1 MARSFAGRVIA
12 RTHHLTGGLRRPYPG
27 YHDGPVATLASND
40 FVHLHTHSEFSLL
53 DGLARIT
60 DLVDEASTKGFDSLA
75 LTDHG
80 ALYGAVA
87 FHQAAS
93 QKGIKPIIGVETYIA
108 RRSMT
113 DREGKADAQ
122 PFHLILLA
130 TDLTGYRNL
139 CRLVTD
145 AHIDGYYY
153 KPRIDREHLAKFS
166 EGLVGLSACLNGEI
180 SRALEAQDWELARAL
195 AGEYGDIL
203 GKDRFFLELQDHG
216 LPEQRRLNEQL
227 LRLAPETGLPLVVT
241 NDLHY
246 VRREQSAAHD
256 VLLCVGT
263 GSNLD
268 TPGRMKFETDDFYLK
283 SAAEMSALFPDQPEA
298 LRNTKRIAE
307 MCNVELPLNTLRIP
321 HFPVPAGETVETWLQ
336 KECQRGLAWRYG
348 TVTEALQRRLD
359 YELGVI
365 TKMGYAGYFLIV
377 ADFIRYAREQGIQ
390 TTCRGSAPGS
400 IVTYTLGITPVD
412 PIAYELPFE
421 RFLNPDRVTMP
432 DIDVDFQDDRRD
444 EVIAY
449 VSRKYGQDHVAQ
461 IITFGTMLARAA
473 IRDVGRVLG
482 HSYGDVDRVAKA
494 VPNQLGIRL
503 DEALEISPQLREQYD
518 AEPGVKSI
526 IDFAKQLEGVARN
539 ASTHAAGVVISDEPL
554 TELMPLQ
561 KATNSDS
568 LMTQYEM
575 HAIEAL
581 GLLKFDFLGLSNL
594 TILKNAVDLI
604 KAHRGVDIDLDRIPL
619 DDARTFEL
627 LAEGETTGIFQL
639 ESAGMRRYVRE
650 LRPTSVFDLA
660 AMVALYRPGPMDN
673 IPAYIRRKH
682 GQEPVTYLHP
692 LLEPFLERTYG
703 IFVYQ
708 EDIMAAAIALGGFSG
723 PEADTLGY
731 AIRKKKSSLLRAQK
745 EKFVTQAAARG
756 VPPNVIDAVFAAFQP
771 FERYGFNKA
780 HATCYG
786 LIAYQT
792 AYLKANYTVDF
803 MASVLSAFRSSE
815 EKVAA
820 AVAECRR
827 LGIDVR
833 PPDVARSAVEFTV
846 EDEAIRFGLLA
857 VKNVGQGAIE
867 SIVAARE
874 ADGPFRSLSDF
885 CTRIDLRLTN
895 RKVLE
900 SLAKV
905 GALAA
910 FGHPAQ
916 VLEGLDDAMAAGQAT
931 QRDRVTGQT
940 SLFDLAVEDTTMFER
955 PLPIVPEAPVRERL
969 RWEKE
974 LLGLYLS
981 EHPMGEVAD
990 RVADFVTAYSGDL
1003 REESLDGQRLV
1014 VCGIVVGSRTIIT
1027 RARSTMAA
1035 VTLEDLQG
1043 SLEVVVFPKL
1053 YEQTLGTWTE
1063 GSILVVAGKVD
1074 HRGEEVSLLADL
1086 VMPWDDAVALGP
1098 ETFARQVAAGDR
1110 GQARRRV
1117 PVGPGGGQGGGMP
1130 VGIAAQ
1136 QPVERWTLAAGDL
1149 APNGSGHAANGNGN
1163 APTGHP
1169 ASTGTAAATATR
1181 PGLGRR
1187 PEIPYVSPLRGGR
1200 LPAAGPLELPTQ
1212 GALPGPGTSTATA
1225 TVAPSHAT
1233 DLPPIA
1239 PPEPVLTHVDS
1250 DAGSATDHDVEPAL
1264 PDEAR
1269 ERAAVDAASATVP
1282 LGTSGL
1288 GQILH
1293 VRFSRGPSVKL
1304 VPAMESLRQVIRE
1317 RPGETQVVVHVPGPA
1332 GAILPMPLRTPVAY
1346 DAELLAEI
1354 QRRVGEG
1361 IVDLGLV

>member
-1 MARSFAGRVIA
+1 M
-12 RTHHLTGGLRRPYPG
+12 T
-27 YHDGPVATLASND
+27 TLASND
-40 FVHLHTHSEFSLL
+40 FTHLHTHSEFSLL
-53 DGLARIT
+53 DGLGRIT
-60 DLVDEASTKGFDSLA
+60 DLVDEASAKGFDSLA

-80 ALYGAVA
+80 ALYGSVA
-87 FHQAAS
+87 FYQAAIN
-93 QKGIKPIIGVETYIA
+93 KGIKPIIGVETYVA

-113 DREGKADAQ
+113 DKEGKADAQ

-130 TDLTGYRNL
+130 TNLAGYRNL

-153 KPRIDREHLAKFS
+153 KPRIDREHLAKHS
-166 EGLVGLSACLNGEI
+166 EGLIGLSACLNGEV
-180 SRALEAQDWELARAL
+180 SRALEVDDWDLARTV
-195 AGEYGDIL
+195 AGEYGDIF

-216 LPEQRRLNEQL
+216 LAEQRRLNEQL

-246 VRREQSAAHD
+246 VRREQAPAHD
-256 VLLCVGT
+256 VLLCIGT
-263 GSNLD
+263 ASNLD
-268 TPGRMKFETDDFYLK
+268 TPGRLKFETDDFYLK
-283 SAAEMSALFPDQPEA
+283 SAAEMAARFPDHLEA
-298 LRNTKRIAE
+298 ITNTRRIAE
-307 MCNVELPLNTLRIP
+307 MCDVQLPLGQTRIP
-321 HFPVPAGETVETWLQ
+321 HFPVPDGETTESWLRA
-336 KECQRGLAWRYG
+336 ECQRGLSRRYG
-348 TVTEALQRRLD
+348 TVTDELQARLD

-365 TKMGYAGYFLIV
+365 TTMGYAGYFLIV
-377 ADFIRYAREQGIQ
+377 ADFTRYAKEQGIQ

-412 PIAYELPFE
+412 PIAYGLPFE

-449 VSRKYGQDHVAQ
+449 VSHKYGQDHVAQ

-482 HSYGDVDRVAKA
+482 LSYGEVDRIAKA
-494 VPNQLGIRL
+494 VPNQLGIKL
-503 DEALEISPQLREQYD
+503 DDALESAPALREQYD
-518 AEPGVKSI
+518 ADPSVKRV

-539 ASTHAAGVVISDEPL
+539 ASTHAAGVVISREPL

-568 LMTQYEM
+568 LMTQVEM
-575 HAIEAL
+575 HGIEAL

-604 KAHRGVDIDLDRIPL
+604 KAHRGIDIDLDHIPL
-619 DDARTFEL
+619 DDAKTFEL
-627 LAEGETTGIFQL
+627 LSTGETTGIFQL
-639 ESAGMRRYVRE
+639 ESAGMRRYVRD
-650 LRPTSVFDLA
+650 LRPSSVFDLA

-708 EDIMAAAIALGGFSG
+708 EDIMAAAIALGGFTG

-731 AIRKKKSSLLRAQK
+731 AIRKKKSSVLRAQK
-745 EKFVTQAAARG
+745 EKFVTQAAQRG
-756 VPPNVIDAVFAAFQP
+756 VPPQTIDAVFKAFEP

-792 AYLKANYTVDF
+792 AYLKANYTVDY

-827 LGIDVR
+827 LGIEVR
-833 PPDVARSAVEFTV
+833 PPDVGRSAVEFTV
-846 EDEAIRFGLLA
+846 EDEGIRFGLLA

-867 SIVAARE
+867 SIIAARE
-874 ADGPFRSLSDF
+874 AEGPFKSLGDL
-885 CTRIDLRLTN
+885 CRRIDLRLAN

-905 GALAA
+905 GAMSA
-910 FGHPAQ
+910 FGHGAQ
-916 VLEGLDDAMAAGQAT
+916 ILEGLDDAIAAGAAT
-931 QRDRVTGQT
+931 QRDLATGQT
-940 SLFDLAVEDTTMFER
+940 SLFDVGATESMVLER
-955 PLPIVPEAPVRERL
+955 PLPQTAEAPVRERL

-990 RVADFVTAYSGDL
+990 QVGAFVTAYSGDL
-1003 REESLDGQRLV
+1003 KSDETLDGQRLV
-1014 VCGIVVGSRTIIT
+1014 VGGIVVASRTVVT
-1027 RARSTMAA
+1027 RARATMSV

-1043 SLEVVVFPKL
+1043 SIEVVVFPRL
-1053 YEQTLGTWTE
+1053 YETTGPIWQE
-1063 GSILVVAGKVD
+1063 GAILLVAGRVD
-1074 HRGEEVSLLADL
+1074 HRGEEVSLLAD
-1086 VMPWDDAVALGP
+1086 VVVPWDDAVARGP
-1098 ETFARQVAAGDR
+1098 EAFAHEVAQGDR
-1110 GQARRRV
+1110 GAPRRRQPV
-1117 PVGPGGGQGGGMP
+1117 AVGPGGAGGP
-1130 VGIAAQ
+1130 AVPAAI
-1136 QPVERWTLAAGDL
+1136 G
-1149 APNGSGHAANGNGN
+1149 GANGNGYGHAN
-1163 APTGHP
+1163 GSGNGNGGGGRPAPRTGAP
-1169 ASTGTAAATATR
+1169 PDPRTF
-1181 PGLGRR
+1181 GLGRR
-1187 PEIPYVSPLRGGR
+1187 PDIAYVSPLRGGVI
-1200 LPAAGPLELPTQ
+1200 PDGGSLELRS
-1212 GALPGPGTSTATA
+1212 AAVST
-1225 TVAPSHAT
+1225 
-1233 DLPPIA
+1233 LPPIA
-1239 PPEPVLTHVDS
+1239 PAEPVSTYTDVAGASSTDDR
-1250 DAGSATDHDVEPAL
+1250 DAEPAL

-1269 ERAAVDAASATVP
+1269 ARVAADAAAATDPVEAATA
-1282 LGTSGL
+1282 GNV
-1288 GQILH
+1288 LH
-1293 VRFSRGPSVKL
+1293 VRFGT
-1304 VPAMESLRQVIRE
+1304 VPAAQLVGAMEAIRGLIRE
-1317 RPGETQVVVHVPGPA
+1317 RPGETRVVVHVPAVG
-1332 GAILPMPLRTPVAY
+1332 GGVLPMELRSGIAY
-1346 DAELLAEI
+1346 DADLLAEV
-1354 QRRVGEG
+1354 QRRLGQG
-1361 IVDLGLV
+1361 IVQLSVAPPA